1 MLKKKQGA
9 VIVISGPSGVGKG
22 TLISKLILCRPGL
35 KLGVSAT
42 TRLPRFGE
50 VSGVD
55 YYFMSREEFMARVAR
70 SEFVEWCEVHGNLY
84 GTLKQ
89 EIDKTVLAGDN
100 VLLEIDTQGAK
111 KVLSQFD
118 RLVSI
123 FIAPP
128 SELALLNRLRQ
139 RDTEDET
146 TLARRL
152 KTASQ
157 ELKEQ
162 HLYDYVV
169 VNEVIEDAVQE
180 LISIIDTLN
189 QKES

>member
-1 MLKKKQGA
+1 MNTDFVMNNNLITKITDYL
-9 VIVISGPSGVGKG
+9 IVY
-22 TLISKLILCRPGL
+22 CGL
-35 KLGVSAT
+35 
-42 TRLPRFGE
+42 
-50 VSGVD
+50 VD
-55 YYFMSREEFMARVAR
+55 KHGLQININDDMSREEFMARVAR

>member
-1 MLKKKQGA
+1 MLKLNCGA
-9 VIVISGPSGVGKG
+9 VIIISGPSGVGKG
-22 TLISKLILCRPGL
+22 TLISQLLERRSGL
-35 KLGVSAT
+35 KLAVSAT
-42 TRLPRFGE
+42 TRFPRLGE

-55 YYFMSREEFMARVAR
+55 YYFMSREEFMVRVER

-118 RLVSI
+118 RLVRI

-152 KTASQ
+152 ETASQ

-162 HLYDYVV
+162 HLYDYIV

-180 LISIIDTLN
+180 LMSIIDTVDE
-189 QKES
+189 KES